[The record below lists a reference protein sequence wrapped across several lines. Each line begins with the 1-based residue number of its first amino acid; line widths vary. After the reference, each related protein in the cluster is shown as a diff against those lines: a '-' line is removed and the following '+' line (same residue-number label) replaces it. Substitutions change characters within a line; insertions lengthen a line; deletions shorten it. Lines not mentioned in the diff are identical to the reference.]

1 MPAKTVKALI
11 DLARAK
17 PDGLTYASSGS
28 GTSPHL
34 TAELFKHMTGVRMVH
49 VPYKGSTA
57 AHPDLLGGQ
66 VNVMFDTVAA
76 TVQLIK
82 AGQ

>member
-1 MPAKTVKALI
+1 M

-34 TAELFKHMTGVRMVH
+34 TAELFKYMTGVRMVH

-66 VNVMFDTVAA
+66 MKSCSTRWLRRSSSSRPASS
-76 TVQLIK
+76 
-82 AGQ
+82 AGS